1 MSNESIHFSSAQV
14 VGIENK
20 IQHGHCLSR
29 IKIAALFD
37 ATVAKKMNA
46 QWIVFDNKRDIRE
59 GFNELGL
66 AYEMRDFTFRFEVPK
81 MPDQVLEIGS
91 ELAGKFKVMRSG
103 DGKKKPKKLL
113 IKFVVEHHHNPFSL
127 LEWLLK
133 VGGAQG
139 ALTLTTKQ
147 ASLPLAEGKP
157 ESERREVVADKRF
170 PQPNQHGVYRLSD
183 AMSERI
189 NVDQKRFARVYVL
202 QIGNDEFIN
211 AVQWQF
217 GTGGHSE
224 PLSRS
229 VRPRAFV
236 SRDAAFRA
244 ALSRVAEGVESFM
257 AIAVPEADR
266 KAARKI
272 ADWAANL
279 AATKYSGVAAAA
291 AGGAQ

>member
-157 ESERREVVADKRF
+157 ESERREVGKPSEAPLVKTARE
-170 PQPNQHGVYRLSD
+170 RLER
-183 AMSERI
+183 AME
-189 NVDQKRFARVYVL
+189 
-202 QIGNDEFIN
+202 
-211 AVQWQF
+211 
-217 GTGGHSE
+217 
-224 PLSRS
+224 SR
-229 VRPRAFV
+229 
-236 SRDAAFRA
+236 
-244 ALSRVAEGVESFM
+244 
-257 AIAVPEADR
+257 EADGKR
-266 KAARKI
+266 GPGRPKKVVVI
-272 ADWAANL
+272 
-279 AATKYSGVAAAA
+279 
-291 AGGAQ
+291 Q